1 MKKLLLEEDEVIDE
15 PVIDGIQMGN
25 LISQMIRSE
34 WDSVDLYN
42 SMLLTLQEQHQDELA
57 GILSTIIT
65 DHYANI
71 GQLEKALQILNS
83 QAQNIELGKEEAE
96 EVLES

>member
-1 MKKLLLEEDEVIDE
+1 MKKLLLEEDEVIVE
-15 PVIDGIQMGN
+15 PVVDGIQMGN

-42 SMLLTLQEQHQDELA
+42 SMLLTLEEQHQDELA
-57 GILSTIIT
+57 GILNTIIT